1 MATATFHED
10 TFVTTDG
17 RTVYMKYIMCNYD
30 DITIRKI
37 DTTVAKSNYYG
48 INGTFFW
55 PAAQLITGIAIN
67 NGTQVRNYGLQ
78 NRDPRAA
85 DPSENRTE
93 PIPAGTFFKLKERVN
108 GVFLGTADID
118 TYEGTQYEG
127 ATLTVANTKFA
138 IGGVSLYPSDSN
150 LTETSFYNAIRNQY
164 SAYDRWVA
172 RSAIIYIGGS
182 TTGLNT
188 ILLTVHG
195 KTLSTTGNDT
205 LTQSSSGLNL
215 WELRRLINEKFA
227 PMISSTATSVVH
239 AIALDSGAST
249 QIAYKKDGKKYS
261 CQASYDGVSTT
272 SNVYT
277 MLSVPM

>member
-37 DTTVAKSNYYG
+37 DTTVANSGYYG

-55 PAAQLITGIAIN
+55 PNTDYITGIAIN
-67 NGTQVRNYGLQ
+67 NGAQVRNYGLK
-78 NRDPRAA
+78 NRDPRASA
-85 DPSENRTE
+85 EGTG
-93 PIPAGTFFKLKERVN
+93 PIKAGTFFKLKEPVN

-138 IGGVSLYPSDSN
+138 IGGVSLYPTDTTLTMATYHNKVRSQKSDPELWAS
-150 LTETSFYNAIRNQY
+150 
-164 SAYDRWVA
+164 

-182 TTGLNT
+182 PTGLNT
-188 ILLTVHG
+188 ILLSVQG
-195 KTLSTTGNDT
+195 REIESVTGNDKLTYINAGLT
-205 LTQSSSGLNL
+205 L
-215 WELRRLINEKFA
+215 WDLRRLVNEKFA
-227 PMISSTATSVVH
+227 SMISPTATSVVH
-239 AIALDSGAST
+239 AISLDGGPST
-249 QIAYKKDGKKYS
+249 QIAYKKNGVRYS
-261 CQASYDGVSTT
+261 CQTTYDNVNTT
-272 SNVYT
+272 GNVHT
-277 MLSVPM
+277 MLCVPM